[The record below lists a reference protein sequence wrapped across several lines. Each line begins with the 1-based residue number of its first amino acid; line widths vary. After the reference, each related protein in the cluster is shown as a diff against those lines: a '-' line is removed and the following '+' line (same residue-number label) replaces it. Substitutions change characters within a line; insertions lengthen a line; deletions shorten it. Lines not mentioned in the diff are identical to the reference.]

1 MSLYQ
6 WVRFL
11 PASTAH
17 ALAGAALSIYSSWQ
31 SPGTFEWAPL
41 QWKNLHFKN
50 PLGIAG
56 GVDKNASLLSV
67 WKKIGPGFIEVGTVT
82 PRPQKANS
90 GKIMDR
96 DWPDRILWNR
106 MGFPSHGADEV
117 FYNLQKEKADYG
129 LPIFVNIG
137 KNRETPNSEAAED
150 YFFLMNRLNLVADA
164 FVINI
169 SSPNTTGLRDL
180 LQDSEFLQRL
190 IRTGRKI
197 SQKPM
202 LVKLSPDMESEQ
214 FESLVKECA
223 DLGIDG
229 FVLTNTT
236 LNRPKESHFPDVGG
250 LSGAFLKE
258 KSEQILKKTLQIL
271 GPRRK
276 DFLLVSVGGV
286 LTPEDVKHR
295 LAMGADLVQCYSA
308 LVFEGPTF
316 FQHVARFMTDE
327 QQKAVRHG

>member
-6 WVRFL
+6 WIRFL

-17 ALAGAALSIYSSWQ
+17 SLAGAALSIYSSWQ
-31 SPGTFEWAPL
+31 TPGTFEWSPL
-41 QWKNLHFKN
+41 SWKNLRFKN

-56 GVDKNASLLSV
+56 GVDKNASLLGV
-67 WKKIGPGFIEVGTVT
+67 WKKIGPGFVEIGTVT

-90 GKIMDR
+90 GKIVDR
-96 DWPDRILWNR
+96 QWTDRILWNR

-117 FYNLQKEKADYG
+117 FYNLQKEKADYE
-129 LPIFVNIG
+129 LPVFVNIG
-137 KNRETPNSEAAED
+137 KNRETPNSQAADD
-150 YFFLMNRLNLVADA
+150 YFFLMTRLDQVADA

-180 LQDSEFLQRL
+180 QDREFLQRL
-190 IRTGRKI
+190 IQTGRKI
-197 SQKPM
+197 SRKPM
-202 LVKLSPDMESEQ
+202 LVKLSPDMNSEH
-214 FESLVKECA
+214 FENLVKECA
-223 DLGIDG
+223 DLGFDG

-236 LNRPKESHFPDVGG
+236 LSRPKESHFPEAGG
-250 LSGAFLKE
+250 LSGSFLKE
-258 KSEQILKKTLQIL
+258 KSEQILKQTIQIL

-276 DFLLVSVGGV
+276 DFLLVSVGGI

-316 FQHVARFMTDE
+316 FQHVAQFMTG
-327 QQKAVRHG
+327 QRKAALHG

>member
-11 PASTAH
+11 PAATAH
-17 ALAGAALSIYSSWQ
+17 SLAGAALSVYSSWQ
-31 SPGTFEWAPL
+31 TPGTFEWSPL
-41 QWKNLHFKN
+41 EWKNLRFKN

-56 GVDKNASLLSV
+56 GMDKNASLLSV

-90 GKIMDR
+90 GKIVAREWDR
-96 DWPDRILWNR
+96 RILWNR

-117 FYNLQKEKADYG
+117 FYNLQKEKSDYG

-137 KNRETPNSEAAED
+137 KNRETPNAEAAED
-150 YFFLMNRLNLVADA
+150 YFFLMSRLSPVADA

-169 SSPNTTGLRDL
+169 SSPNTTGLRE
-180 LQDSEFLQRL
+180 LQESEFLQRL
-190 IRTGRKI
+190 IGTGRKI
-197 SQKPM
+197 THKPL
-202 LVKLSPDMESEQ
+202 LVKLSPDMDSQQ

-223 DLGIDG
+223 DLGFDG

-236 LNRPKESHFPDVGG
+236 LHRPKENHFPDVGG
-250 LSGAFLKE
+250 LSGSFLKE
-258 KSEQILKKTLQIL
+258 KSEQILKQTIQIL

-276 DFLLVSVGGV
+276 DFLLVSVGGI

-316 FQHVARFMTDE
+316 FQQVARYMTGE
-327 QQKAVRHG
+327 RQKAVHHG